1 MNDQYYY
8 SIESDCDACITSFV
22 EELKNFQ
29 AQLTDGQEMMITVN
43 DCSFRLERLRHEHN
57 TIMYYGSRADNTSVV
72 LVQHYR
78 QLNVSFFAVPKRK
91 AEGAPVRIGFVQG

>member
-29 AQLTDGQEMMITVN
+29 AQLTDAQEMMITVN

-57 TIMYYGSRADNTSVV
+57 VFVLYLQPIRFIKPRFKVLMGSIIAI
-72 LVQHYR
+72 
-78 QLNVSFFAVPKRK
+78 NV
-91 AEGAPVRIGFVQG
+91 